1 METYTFTMKG
11 KTFELMVINR
21 TILIDAELHIQG
33 RQIPLAINSFP
44 TDTDIRDIIH
54 WAEHLMKSHVQS

>member
-33 RQIPLAINSFP
+33 KQIPLGINSFP
-44 TDTDIRDIIH
+44 PSTDIREIIH
-54 WAEHLMKSHVQS
+54 WAEHLMKSHD